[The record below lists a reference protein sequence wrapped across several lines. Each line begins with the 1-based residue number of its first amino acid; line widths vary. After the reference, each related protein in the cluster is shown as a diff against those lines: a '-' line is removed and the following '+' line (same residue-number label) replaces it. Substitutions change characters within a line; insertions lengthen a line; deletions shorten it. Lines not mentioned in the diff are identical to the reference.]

1 LDKQRDFRTLS
12 LWLLPPFL
20 VGAVLRLW
28 NLPDQI
34 LGGDEIHAVRAA
46 VTLPLR
52 EILTTYQQT
61 DNCIPLTALY
71 KVLMGWGVPLSEM
84 VLRLP
89 VVLCGLMALLAMP
102 LAVAGRVE
110 RRVAVLFAWL
120 LAISPSLVLY
130 SRIARSYMPIVLL
143 GFGAVMAFE
152 AWWRTRSRL
161 AGLAYVVLG
170 ALAVWSH
177 LGAGPFVASPFIFA
191 AGDVALHREGRWR
204 KLRDLILLGLGL
216 CFAFALFLVPSWE
229 SLARL
234 VQGKRQEQSVA
245 WGDLLPDLL
254 RLQAGTARPWLAALF
269 WVAAIAGL
277 VLLIRRS
284 PRLGLY
290 TAAVAAGHVAGL
302 FVLSPMGLANPVIFG
317 RYVLVALPLVLLWVA
332 AALGQGRTMGGLLVA
347 ALAVG
352 GPFAE
357 SLYRSSSFAHHNDFV
372 AFIEPRASAPAVPAF
387 YQTPEAGDVVEFP
400 WHTIWQYNRAFYA
413 YQRVHGRRV
422 IVSTSQRLL
431 FRPGLRMKNA
441 VAPDPDALCTSGAR
455 YLIVHLRIGR
465 EEDRVLPAEGVVRTE
480 DAYRLRRSLRRDAEV
495 LAGKARR
502 LWGKPVYSDR
512 SIRVWDLAAVCR
524 PGGGIQATAPAASPS
539 AARAIPA
546 RKPGGR

>member
-1 LDKQRDFRTLS
+1 MS

-20 VGAVLRLW
+20 AGALLRLW

-34 LGGDEIHAVRAA
+34 LGGDEIHALRAA
-46 VTLPLR
+46 VNLPLR
-52 EILTTYQQT
+52 EILTSYQQT

-84 VLRLP
+84 VVRLP
-89 VVLCGLMALLAMP
+89 VVLCGLAALLAMP
-102 LAVAGRVE
+102 LAFAGRVG

-120 LAISPSLVLY
+120 LAVSPSLVLY
-130 SRIARSYMPIVLL
+130 SRIARSYLPIVLL
-143 GFGAVMAFE
+143 GFGAVVAFE
-152 AWWRTRSRL
+152 VWWRTRSRL
-161 AGLAYVVLG
+161 AGVGYVVLG
-170 ALAVWSH
+170 ALAIWFH
-177 LGAGPFVASPFIFA
+177 LGAGPFVASPFLFA
-191 AGDVALHREGRWR
+191 VGDLALHREGRWR
-204 KLRDLILLGLGL
+204 RLRDLTLLGLSL
-216 CFAFALFLVPSWE
+216 CFALALFLVPSWG

-254 RLQAGTARPWLAALF
+254 RLQAGTGRPWLAALF

-284 PRLGLY
+284 PRLGFY
-290 TAAVAAGHVAGL
+290 TATVAAGHVAGL
-302 FVLSPMGLANPVIFG
+302 LVLSPMGLANPVIFG
-317 RYVLVALPLVLLWVA
+317 RYVLVVLPLVLLWVA
-332 AALGQGRTMGGLLVA
+332 AALGQVRIVGGLLVA
-347 ALAVG
+347 LLAAG

-357 SLYRSSSFAHHNDFV
+357 PVYRSSSFAHHNDFV
-372 AFIEPRASAPAVPAF
+372 AFIRERASSPAVPAF
-387 YQTPEAGDVVEFP
+387 YETLRDGDVVEFP

-413 YQRVHGRRV
+413 YQRVHGRGV

-431 FRPGLRMKNA
+431 FRPGLRMKNV
-441 VAPDPDALCTSGAR
+441 VAPDPEALCASGAR

-465 EEDRVLPAEGVVRTE
+465 EEDRVLPAEGVIRTA
-480 DAYRLRRSLRRDAEV
+480 DAYRLRRSLRRDAEI
-495 LAGKARR
+495 LTGKARR

-512 SIRVWDLAAVCR
+512 SIRVWDLDAVCR
-524 PGGGIQATAPAASPS
+524 PGRGAQAATPAASPK
-539 AARAIPA
+539 AARTIPK